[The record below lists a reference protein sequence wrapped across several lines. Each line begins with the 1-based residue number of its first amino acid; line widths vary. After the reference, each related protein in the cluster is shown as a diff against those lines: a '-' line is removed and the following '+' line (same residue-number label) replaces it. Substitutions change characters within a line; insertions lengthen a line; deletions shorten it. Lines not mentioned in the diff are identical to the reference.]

1 MPVNVAGRAPPP
13 SVAPTTRNCRRS
25 REQDLRHVLRGAT
38 RTHRGQSRG
47 LASFYKTRRQHH
59 VVRHES
65 RPNLLIRGALSA
77 VQRQRHK
84 CREGPVGQ
92 QTWRMG
98 PLRLCS
104 RVTPRM
110 SPERP
115 ECMCSACHPPVASD
129 RSRPAKEQCPG
140 GEPMGASCI
149 TSPSI
154 TVSWPSTSRRRV
166 TRPSSGFRSSS
177 SKCPSGQ
184 AFFQRNVFDV
194 TSDGQRF
201 LVNTLVEGALSA
213 PITWVLNWAAE
224 LEL

>member
-1 MPVNVAGRAPPP
+1 
-13 SVAPTTRNCRRS
+13 
-25 REQDLRHVLRGAT
+25 
-38 RTHRGQSRG
+38 
-47 LASFYKTRRQHH
+47 
-59 VVRHES
+59 
-65 RPNLLIRGALSA
+65 
-77 VQRQRHK
+77 
-84 CREGPVGQ
+84 
-92 QTWRMG
+92 
-98 PLRLCS
+98 
-104 RVTPRM
+104 
-110 SPERP
+110 
-115 ECMCSACHPPVASD
+115 
-129 RSRPAKEQCPG
+129 
-140 GEPMGASCI
+140 MGASCI